1 MSFKSMHR
9 LISIIYVAFCV
20 IGVQGATQVPLSL
33 AGGDAVSVGIY
44 IAPVEPGSSPVVD
57 CESSRLLAPASILKS
72 LTSATALSILG
83 PDYRWSTDVLAVGQ
97 IENGVLEGDIVIRG
111 TGDPTVDSRF
121 FRENYGFCEKI
132 VASVRRAGISA
143 ITGCVRVDGSRFV
156 GAGVNSSWEVE
167 DIGWDYGAGIYS
179 LNYMD
184 NAFAVKV
191 PGYGTAPYVPD
202 LTVEPSL
209 TDGSTPLYVSRGAG
223 SEMLR
228 IGGSLG
234 KRKSATLWCSMPSP
248 RKVVE
253 FKADSMIVAGGIRVG
268 HRDMAD
274 AALADTMKLA
284 THYSPRLSVV
294 LRSLMSRSDN
304 MMAEGALRA
313 IAPMATRNDAI
324 KAECEYWSANG
335 VDLTYCRIVDGSGL
349 ARSNALSAAQ
359 LGKVLQ
365 KMAVGR
371 YGREFVDLFPRAGL
385 DGTLKTFMSSHRR
398 KNEFMLKTGSMS
410 GVQCYAGYHVDP
422 GSGKPTHVIVV
433 MINNM
438 FGPRQAVRKAVEN
451 FLLNM
456 KF

>member
-1 MSFKSMHR
+1 MHR
-9 LISIIYVAFCV
+9 VLSVILVLVCV
-20 IGVQGATQVPLSL
+20 VGVCGASRSPLSL

-44 IAPVEPGSSPVVD
+44 IAPVAPGSSPVVE
-57 CESSRLLAPASILKS
+57 CESARLLAPASILKS

-83 PDYRWSTDVLAVGQ
+83 PDYRWRTDVMTVGR
-97 IENGVLEGDIVIRG
+97 IDDNGVLEGDVVIRG

-121 FRENYGFCEKI
+121 FKENYGFCEKI
-132 VASVRRAGISA
+132 VAAVRDAGICA
-143 ITGCVRVDGSRFV
+143 ITGCIRVDDSRFV

-167 DIGWDYGAGIYS
+167 DVGWDYGAGIYS

-184 NAFAVKV
+184 NAFAIKV
-191 PGYGTAPYVPD
+191 PGYGTVPYVPD

-209 TDGSTPLYVSRGAG
+209 TGDQTPLYVSRGVG
-223 SEMLR
+223 SETLK

-234 KRKSATLWCSMPSP
+234 KRKSTTLWCSMPVP

-253 FKADSMIVAGGIRVG
+253 TRLDSMIVAGGIRVG
-268 HRDMAD
+268 HNDK
-274 AALADTMKLA
+274 AAVVTNDTTMLV
-284 THYSPRLSVV
+284 THYSPRLAVV

-313 IAPMATRNDAI
+313 VAPAASRNDAI
-324 KAECEYWSANG
+324 KAECEYWKTNG
-335 VDLTYCRIVDGSGL
+335 VDLTYSRILDGSGL
-349 ARSNALSAAQ
+349 ARGNALSPEQ

-365 KMAVGR
+365 QMASGP
-371 YGREFVDLFPRAGL
+371 YSREFVDLFPRAGL

-398 KNEFMLKTGSMS
+398 RNEFMLKTGSMS

-422 GSGKPTHVIVV
+422 GSGKPTHVIVI
-433 MINNM
+433 MINNL
-438 FGPRQAVRKAVEN
+438 FGPRQAVRKTVEN